1 MEILTI
7 VMELDKPDGEIL
19 YPSEVIT
26 PAVLEFN
33 KIIRKNND
41 GILGEWSPPKKGSTV
56 ERSFSIDLQRV
67 SHIVKHIFIEGK
79 TVKAKLKLV
88 GKYAELG
95 ALGIDFTVVPRLL
108 GKVTEGVAEKIQFV
122 TLDLAYIVEE

>member
-19 YPSEVIT
+19 YPSEVVT
-26 PAVLEFN
+26 PAVVEFS

-41 GILGEWSPPKKGSTV
+41 GILGEWSPPEKGSTV

-67 SHIVKHIFIEGK
+67 SHIVKHIYIDGK

-95 ALGIDFTVVPRLL
+95 TFGIDFTVVPRLL

-122 TLDLAYIVEE
+122 TLDLAYVVEE